1 MQWHSSDRQVVALA
15 LSSDGSYMGVGT
27 LSGQNGKMVSSILIF
42 RTNDGTVICDNSFEN
57 HTVVSI
63 DFKGDTLVG
72 VFESM
77 LTSIST
83 RGVRT
88 DFDLKSAK
96 VSCFAQSS
104 SAVAVTVEKYNDSA
118 NNQLMLFDKKLTR
131 IYTADIGAQA
141 ISLSLAGNK
150 AVVLSNEKV
159 ISFDG
164 KGEQQKS
171 LDAGADARQIASS
184 GAGTAVLGTS
194 RVEWRKV

>member
-1 MQWHSSDRQVVALA
+1 
-15 LSSDGSYMGVGT
+15 
-27 LSGQNGKMVSSILIF
+27 
-42 RTNDGTVICDNSFEN
+42 
-57 HTVVSI
+57 
-63 DFKGDTLVG
+63 
-72 VFESM
+72 
-77 LTSIST
+77 
-83 RGVRT
+83 
-88 DFDLKSAK
+88 
-96 VSCFAQSS
+96 VSCFAQNS

-164 KGEQQKS
+164 KVGQQKF

-184 GAGTAVLGTS
+184 GA
-194 RVEWRKV
+194 